1 MRRSI
6 RAVQRYN
13 GDRQWTG
20 GSVDA
25 SLPGLSLHPGRKVV
39 HTRTGVQGRRL
50 LWAKRPFDLLVSS
63 LGLLGSLPIW
73 LLIAVSIK
81 LDDGGPVFYSQ
92 ERVGI
97 GGRRYRS
104 YKFRSMIPESDRRFG
119 PLQASEHDQRVTRVG
134 RFLRAT
140 ALDELPQLWNIL
152 KGELSFVGPRALLPE
167 EIEVRPKQFSVPG
180 FRHTIQDPRVKEE
193 EFLEAVPL
201 EKIPGYAERHQV
213 PPGLTGLAQVYA
225 DRDIP
230 RRHKFKY
237 DLLYIKRQSF
247 WLDLRLIALSFWITF
262 HGTWEHR
269 GGKF

>member
-1 MRRSI
+1 MQQSI
-6 RAVQRYN
+6 WGVQRN
-13 GDRQWTG
+13 NVLSQEVG
-20 GSVDA
+20 GAADA
-25 SLPGLSLHPGRKVV
+25 SSLRLALHPDRKFMN
-39 HTRTGVQGRRL
+39 TRGSMKKRRL

-92 ERVGI
+92 ERVGM

-119 PLQASEHDQRVTRVG
+119 PLQASEHDHRVTRVG

-140 ALDELPQLWNIL
+140 ALDELPQLWNIM

>member
-1 MRRSI
+1 M
-6 RAVQRYN
+6 
-13 GDRQWTG
+13 
-20 GSVDA
+20 
-25 SLPGLSLHPGRKVV
+25 
-39 HTRTGVQGRRL
+39 
-50 LWAKRPFDLLVSS
+50 
-63 LGLLGSLPIW
+63 
-73 LLIAVSIK
+73 LIAIGIM

-92 ERVGI
+92 ERVGM

-119 PLQASEHDQRVTRVG
+119 PLQAREHDHRVTRVG

-140 ALDELPQLWNIL
+140 ALDELPQLWNIM

>member
-1 MRRSI
+1 MRRRI
-6 RAVQRYN
+6 RGVHRNN
-13 GDRQWTG
+13 GNRQEVG
-20 GSVDA
+20 GAANA
-25 SLPGLSLHPGRKVV
+25 SSLRLVWPHDGKLL
-39 HTRTGVQGRRL
+39 HTRTVTKGRRW

-63 LGLLGSLPIW
+63 LGLLVSLPIW
-73 LLIAVSIK
+73 LVIAVSIK

-92 ERVGI
+92 ERVGM

-119 PLQASEHDQRVTRVG
+119 PLQASEHDHRVTRVG

-140 ALDELPQLWNIL
+140 ALDELPQLWNIV
-152 KGELSFVGPRALLPE
+152 KGELSFVGPRPLLPE

-201 EKIPGYAERHQV
+201 EKIPGYVERHQV
-213 PPGLTGLAQVYA
+213 QPGLTGLAQVYA

-237 DLLYIKRQSF
+237 DLLYIKRQTF

-269 GGKF
+269 GRKF